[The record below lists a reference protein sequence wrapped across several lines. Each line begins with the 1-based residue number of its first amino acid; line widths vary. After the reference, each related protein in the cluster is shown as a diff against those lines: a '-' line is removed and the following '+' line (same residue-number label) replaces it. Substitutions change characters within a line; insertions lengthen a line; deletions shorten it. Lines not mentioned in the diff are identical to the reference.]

1 VSSTQFL
8 INAASRHAVLSQR
21 YSRGREAE
29 FQLEVSRILADIEGR
44 MAVSRD
50 GASTVRMMALR
61 EELSTAF
68 GDAYKVVADKLF
80 STLEEFGL
88 SEARFAE
95 QLLSKAI
102 SPKVAN
108 FSTAV
113 SPDLVRSALS
123 GDFLDV
129 NLKSPMTIRSAID
142 KLGVNKTE
150 EISRLIKDGIVTGK
164 TPIEISSAI
173 SKTTDLTRSQAA
185 ALVRTSASA
194 SSSIAKQS
202 VYEENMELLDGY
214 RWVSTL
220 DARTS
225 VICMTL
231 DGQLFS
237 FNDKNP
243 KPPRHWGCRS
253 TTVPQVKKEFDKFS
267 DVGGKRPSSGGDG
280 RELVDS
286 RTTYSGWLK
295 KQSSAFQDEAL
306 GSVRGKLLRRGD
318 LSLDSFIDPTGR
330 TYSLQE
336 LEALNP
342 LAFN

>member
-1 VSSTQFL
+1 
-8 INAASRHAVLSQR
+8 
-21 YSRGREAE
+21 
-29 FQLEVSRILADIEGR
+29 

-68 GDAYKVVADKLF
+68 GDAYKVAADKLF

-88 SEARFAE
+88 SEAGFTE
-95 QLLSKAI
+95 QLLSKSI
-102 SPKVAN
+102 SAN
-108 FSTAV
+108 AAEFSTAV

-123 GDFLDV
+123 GEFLDV
-129 NLKSPMTIRSAID
+129 NLKSHMTIRSAID
-142 KLGVNKTE
+142 KLGVNKSE
-150 EISRLIKDGIVTGK
+150 EVSRLIKDGIVTGK
-164 TPIEISSAI
+164 TPIEISEAI
-173 SKTTDLTRSQAA
+173 SETSSRTKAQAA
-185 ALVRTSASA
+185 AIVRTSVNAA
-194 SSSIAKQS
+194 SSIAS
-202 VYEENMELLDGY
+202 HTVYQDNKDILDGY

-237 FNDKNP
+237 FDGSNP

-253 TTVPQVKKEFDKFS
+253 TIVPQVKKEFDKFS